1 MKRISLN
8 AKLWSAL
15 TLMWLGLLLLGGWGA
30 LQERGTMIRDRRA
43 DIKNIVDTADD
54 IVKDYAAQAAA
65 GKLSTDAAQQ
75 EAKQRL
81 STMRY
86 GTDGYL
92 FILDSRPVVVM
103 HATNASLRNKD
114 VSSVRDTNGKLLF
127 VDMVKTA
134 RGEGEGYVDYEGI
147 LVGTNTR
154 APKVTFV
161 KYFEPWDW
169 TIATGVFMQDINQA
183 FYRNLLINL
192 AVLAAIGAAVTIAML
207 LIMRNIK
214 RSLGGEP
221 AYAAQIATRIA
232 SRDLQA
238 AVQLQPGDDDSLLHA
253 IASMQT
259 NLSSVI
265 GEIRASTE
273 SITSAAQQIAA
284 GNLDLSSRTEE
295 QAASLQE
302 TAASMEELTG
312 AVRNN
317 AESATQAT
325 ALAAKASD
333 IAARGGDVV
342 SRVVST
348 MEEISASSD
357 KISDIIGVID
367 GIAFQTNILAL
378 NAAVEAA
385 RAGEQG
391 RGFAVVAGEVRTLA
405 QRSAAAAKEIKAL
418 IGDSASKVQGGATLV
433 GEAGRTMEAIV
444 QSVKQVSGI
453 MAEISAAS
461 AEQSTGIEQVNQA
474 VAQMDTVTQQ
484 NAALVEQVSAAA
496 HSMHDQAASL
506 ARAVREFKIRETAA
520 NALSMQ
526 R

>member
-1 MKRISLN
+1 MNKFSLN

-30 LQERGTMIRDRRA
+30 WQQRNTMIDDRRS
-43 DIKNIVDTADD
+43 DLKHVVDAAHS
-54 IVKDYAAQAAA
+54 IVKEYAAKVEA
-65 GKLSTDAAQQ
+65 GALTKDLAQQ
-75 EAKQRL
+75 EAKARL
-81 STMRY
+81 SAMRY
-86 GTDGYL
+86 GDDGYL

-114 VSSVRDTNGKLLF
+114 VSAVKDTNGKLLF
-127 VDMVKTA
+127 VDMVNTA
-134 RGEGEGYVDYEGI
+134 RGQGGGYVDYEG
-147 LVGTNTR
+147 LLPGTDIR
-154 APKVTFV
+154 APKITYV
-161 KYFEPWDW
+161 KYFSPWDW
-169 TIATGVFMQDINQA
+169 TIATGVFVHDIDQA
-183 FYRNLLINL
+183 FYRSLLTNL
-192 AVLAAIGAAVTIAML
+192 AVLATIGAAVTVAML

-221 AYAAQIATRIA
+221 AEAVEIA
-232 SRDLQA
+232 SRIANRDLQG
-238 AVQLQPGDDDSLLHA
+238 AVRLDANDNESLLYA
-253 IASMQT
+253 IASMQR

-265 GEIRASTE
+265 ANIRASAE

-284 GNLDLSSRTEE
+284 GNVDLSARTEQ

-302 TAASMEELTG
+302 TASSMEELTG
-312 AVRNN
+312 TVKLN
-317 AESATQAT
+317 AENATQAT

-333 IAARGGDVV
+333 IAARGGEAV

-348 MEEISASSD
+348 MGEISASSH
-357 KISDIIGVID
+357 KIVDIIGVID

-405 QRSAAAAKEIKAL
+405 QRSAAAAKEINAL
-418 IGDSASKVQGGATLV
+418 IGDSARAVQDGSALV
-433 GEAGRTMEAIV
+433 GQAGKTMNEIL
-444 QSVKQVSGI
+444 QSIQQVSDI

-461 AEQSTGIEQVNQA
+461 TEQSTGIEQVNHA

-484 NAALVEQVSAAA
+484 NAALVEEVSAAA
-496 HSMHDQAASL
+496 QSMHDQATIL
-506 ARAVREFKIRETAA
+506 ARAVREFKIREAA
-520 NALSMQ
+520 
-526 R
+526 